1 MTLKIVPNLDAY
13 RNVSVGLTTID
24 IMTQRNNFPAR

>member
-1 MTLKIVPNLDAY
+1 MTLKIVRNLDAC

-24 IMTQRNNFPAR
+24 IMTQTNFHAR